1 MRMLTAASSI
11 LQELERTLQDVCPDE
26 IVALA
31 ERIASAGAIFVAGAG
46 RSGLMMRA
54 FAMRLMHMGLHVYVV
69 GETITPGIAAGDLL
83 VIGSGSGETK
93 SLAAMAA
100 KAKSIGAVVAALTVV
115 PESTLGQLASDRV
128 VIPAATKDGA
138 AGAAASGQ
146 PMGSLFEQTLLLLLD
161 TIVLHLME
169 RKSLEGS
176 AMFNNH
182 ANLE

>member
-1 MRMLTAASSI
+1 MRTLIAASSI
-11 LQELERTLQDVCPDE
+11 LQELEQTLQNVQPYE
-26 IVALA
+26 LEALA

-54 FAMRLMHMGLHVYVV
+54 FAMRLMHMGFSAYVV
-69 GETITPGIAAGDLL
+69 GETVTPGIAEGDLL

-93 SLAAMAA
+93 TLAAMAA
-100 KAKSIGAVVAALTVV
+100 KANSIGAEVAVLTVV
-115 PESTLGQLASDRV
+115 PESTLGQLASARV

-138 AGAAASGQ
+138 AGRAVSGQ
-146 PMGSLFEQTLLLLLD
+146 PMGSLFEQALLLLLD

-169 RKSLEGS
+169 RKALEGA